1 MQNYCPKKIDKK
13 DANEVNFTVTVQNKY
28 GTRIWPPEDDTDWM
42 KVGRNTGSFKSES
55 ERKSFT
61 YTKEM
66 HDDGVVG
73 FEKHLENMT
82 KGEDKIAWEIN
93 IER

>member
-1 MQNYCPKKIDKK
+1 
-13 DANEVNFTVTVQNKY
+13 
-28 GTRIWPPEDDTDWM
+28 M
-42 KVGRNTGSFKSES
+42 KVERNTGKLKSES